1 MAPLGMFAPVP
12 PKASRSESLMAD
24 VIFLA
29 LGVGVFVA
37 FAVYA
42 QLLKRA

>member
-1 MAPLGMFAPVP
+1 
-12 PKASRSESLMAD
+12 MAD

-29 LGVGVFVA
+29 LGVGVFAA